1 MHGSTKLKFSN
12 AKQAREIYN
21 YKNIKRK
28 LYRTNAAI
36 WYNKICRQ
44 KQRTPA
50 YINIRIKGK
59 NQQCQ
64 NTLRVPALKRRCDD
78 LPATITHV
86 PVATVLFLNT
96 PDDGRLRPKHV
107 E

>member
-1 MHGSTKLKFSN
+1 MHGRTKLKFSDT
-12 AKQAREIYN
+12 KQARDIYN

-44 KQRTPA
+44 KQLTPA

-64 NTLRVPALKRRCDD
+64 NTLRRSIPSLQAFSSGPNK
-78 LPATITHV
+78 
-86 PVATVLFLNT
+86 
-96 PDDGRLRPKHV
+96 
-107 E
+107 EM

>member
-1 MHGSTKLKFSN
+1 MHGSTKLKFSD

-21 YKNIKRK
+21 YKNIKIK

-44 KQRTPA
+44 KQLTPA
-50 YINIRIKGK
+50 YR
-59 NQQCQ
+59 
-64 NTLRVPALKRRCDD
+64 TR
-78 LPATITHV
+78 V
-86 PVATVLFLNT
+86 PVAALLVLNT